1 MTEVSDLLVL
11 ACAVFI
17 GSVFKDFMDV
27 FMKDLVYPVLQIPTL
42 HKAMGSNE
50 LVQRFVDFVTGLII
64 IILFIR
70 VVEKP
75 FLKLIS
81 AINK

>member
-1 MTEVSDLLVL
+1 MTDVSDLLVL

-27 FMKDLVYPVLQIPTL
+27 FMKDVVYPTLQIPTI
-42 HKAMGSNE
+42 HQAIGSNE
-50 LVQRFVDFVTGLII
+50 LVQRFVDFVVGIVI

>member
-1 MTEVSDLLVL
+1 MTDVSDLLVL

-27 FMKDLVYPVLQIPTL
+27 FMKDFVYPVLQIPTIHAAL
-42 HKAMGSNE
+42 GSNE
-50 LVQRFVDFVTGLII
+50 LVQRFVDFVVGVIVIVL
-64 IILFIR
+64 LIR

-81 AINK
+81 AVNK

>member
-1 MTEVSDLLVL
+1 MTDVSDLLVL

-27 FMKDLVYPVLQIPTL
+27 FMKDFVYPVLQIPTIHAAL
-42 HKAMGSNE
+42 GSNE
-50 LVQRFVDFVTGLII
+50 LVQRFVDFVVGLII
-64 IILFIR
+64 IVVLIR
-70 VVEKP
+70 ISQKP

-81 AINK
+81 AVNK